1 MSSIIFGYTMS
12 LTTAATP
19 STGFLVAYD
28 SDGILKQKDSAGVIT
43 PIGGGTGSVFT
54 GTGSLAQVLA
64 VGNDSETYSILMGTA
79 TSILVGN
86 SGTIDMASA
95 STIYMGTSSSILSNN
110 GLSALY
116 FDYNS
121 LTSSVYLTTG
131 YNYLSLTNATMS
143 LVNSLGNTIDITNG
157 SNYVKLSTD
166 VDIFSN
172 SEIRLRIFNTSDEI
186 LLKSNIG
193 TSVTSTN
200 TSSNAVFIG
209 SQNSSFDSNVI
220 NSVII
225 GGVGQSAIANNSVYI
240 PDTYIQDTKKLRGS
254 LGDASLSFTDTNNLI
269 LENSNSLIAI
279 ITSSSSTTLTTNGLI
294 VTDTLTSFT
303 SPAVDAS
310 PVLISTKNSFVDIGV
325 HNAVILGGEN
335 LIASLTNSVVLGE
348 YVNINNKYTLPNVD
362 GASGSY
368 MVTDG
373 FGNLNWTSS
382 PAEYQNLEDVLTLG
396 NWTGYNSIEM
406 GTGSSLYSVRG
417 GGQINLDYAPDT
429 VVISTDNGNLN
440 KAYIQLDDEDIILV
454 SNLSLNIGV
463 GSASISVSNGEGLQY
478 AFDYSSTFVT
488 YSLVD
493 KNYVDLGTASIWST
507 INSINNDFVSEVV
520 AGDGLSGGGTSGTV
534 TLDLNVGNGL
544 ELVSDT
550 LYLGGTLSQNTLING
565 NNFDFKVEG
574 ANQISLTAS
583 NSTEYDYV
591 FLGNGTTL
599 GTTDGLNFSQLN
611 SSIINISLLY
621 QDSTGNNSAFE
632 ANANGSFMYINNGL
646 SQSDIQIYNSNQTIG
661 LGDGSSNNT
670 MIIEDEFSSKGLV
683 YYDDYSANFTTYSLV
698 TKGYVDSQV
707 GTSTSKYATI
717 VSFTASVTQTITHS
731 LGTDYII
738 VQTYNSSGQM
748 VIGDVG
754 IVDGNSVDIRFSET
768 LSNIKIVII
777 G

>member
-1 MSSIIFGYTMS
+1 MSSLIFGYTMS

-28 SDGILKQKDSAGVIT
+28 DDGILKQKDSAGVIT
-43 PIGGGTGSVFT
+43 PIGGTGSGSSG
-54 GTGSLAQVLA
+54 GTQSLAQVLS
-64 VGNDSETYSILMGTA
+64 VSNDSETYSILMGTA

-209 SQNSSFDSNVI
+209 SQNSSFNSNVI

-269 LENSNSLIAI
+269 LENSNSLIAL

-373 FGNLNWTSS
+373 LGNLNWTSS

-534 TLDLNVGNGL
+534 TLDVNVGNGL
-544 ELVSDT
+544 QIISDQI
-550 LYLGGTLSQNTLING
+550 YLGGTLSQNTLING

-599 GTTDGLNFSQLN
+599 GTTDGFNFSQLN
-611 SSIINISLLY
+611 SSITNISLFY
-621 QDSTGNNSAFE
+621 QDSTGNNSVFE
-632 ANANGSFMYINNGL
+632 ANTNGSFMYINNGL
-646 SQSDIQIYNSNQTIG
+646 SQSIIQIYKSNQTIG

-707 GTSTSKYATI
+707 GTSTSKYAT
-717 VSFTASVTQTITHS
+717 VASFTASVSQTITHS
-731 LGTDYII
+731 LGTDEVI
-738 VQTYNSSGQM
+738 VQTYDSSGFM
-748 VIGDVG
+748 IIGDVS
-754 IVDGNSVDIRFSET
+754 ISDSNSVAVRFT
-768 LSNIKIVII
+768 QNLSNIKIVII

>member
-1 MSSIIFGYTMS
+1 M
-12 LTTAATP
+12 
-19 STGFLVAYD
+19 
-28 SDGILKQKDSAGVIT
+28 
-43 PIGGGTGSVFT
+43 
-54 GTGSLAQVLA
+54 
-64 VGNDSETYSILMGTA
+64 
-79 TSILVGN
+79 
-86 SGTIDMASA
+86 
-95 STIYMGTSSSILSNN
+95 
-110 GLSALY
+110 
-116 FDYNS
+116 
-121 LTSSVYLTTG
+121 
-131 YNYLSLTNATMS
+131 
-143 LVNSLGNTIDITNG
+143 
-157 SNYVKLSTD
+157 
-166 VDIFSN
+166 
-172 SEIRLRIFNTSDEI
+172 
-186 LLKSNIG
+186 
-193 TSVTSTN
+193 
-200 TSSNAVFIG
+200 
-209 SQNSSFDSNVI
+209 
-220 NSVII
+220 
-225 GGVGQSAIANNSVYI
+225 
-240 PDTYIQDTKKLRGS
+240 
-254 LGDASLSFTDTNNLI
+254 
-269 LENSNSLIAI
+269 
-279 ITSSSSTTLTTNGLI
+279 
-294 VTDTLTSFT
+294 
-303 SPAVDAS
+303 
-310 PVLISTKNSFVDIGV
+310 
-325 HNAVILGGEN
+325 
-335 LIASLTNSVVLGE
+335 TNSVVLGE

-621 QDSTGNNSAFE
+621 QNSTGNNSSFE
-632 ANANGSFMYINNGL
+632 ANPNGSFMYINNGL
-646 SQSDIQIYNSNQTIG
+646 SQSVIQIYNSNQTIG

>member
-28 SDGILKQKDSAGVIT
+28 DDGILKQKDSAGVIT
-43 PIGGGTGSVFT
+43 PIGGTGSGSSGVT
-54 GTGSLAQVLA
+54 QSLAQVLS
-64 VGNDSETYSILMGTA
+64 VSNDSETYSILMGTA

-209 SQNSSFDSNVI
+209 SQNSGFNSNVI

-225 GGVGQSAIANNSVYI
+225 GGIGQSAIANNSVYI

-269 LENSNSLIAI
+269 LENSNSLIAL

-373 FGNLNWTSS
+373 LGNLNWTSS

-396 NWTGYNSIEM
+396 NWTGNNSIEM

-534 TLDLNVGNGL
+534 TLDVNVGNGL
-544 ELVSDT
+544 QIISDQI
-550 LYLGGTLSQNTLING
+550 YLGGTLSQNTLING

-599 GTTDGLNFSQLN
+599 GTTDGFNFSQLN
-611 SSIINISLLY
+611 SSITNISLFY
-621 QDSTGNNSAFE
+621 QDSTGNNSVFE
-632 ANANGSFMYINNGL
+632 ANTNGSFMYINNGL
-646 SQSDIQIYNSNQTIG
+646 SQSIIQIYKSNQTIG

-707 GTSTSKYATI
+707 GTSTSKYAT
-717 VSFTASVTQTITHS
+717 VASFTASVSQTITHS
-731 LGTDYII
+731 LGTDEVI
-738 VQTYNSSGQM
+738 VQTYDSSGFM
-748 VIGDVG
+748 IIGDVS
-754 IVDGNSVDIRFSET
+754 ISDSNSVAVRFT
-768 LSNIKIVII
+768 QNLSNIKIVII

>member
-28 SDGILKQKDSAGVIT
+28 DDGILKQKDSAGVIT
-43 PIGGGTGSVFT
+43 PIGGTGSGSSG
-54 GTGSLAQVLA
+54 GTQSLAQVLS
-64 VGNDSETYSILMGTA
+64 VSNDSETYSILMGTA

-209 SQNSSFDSNVI
+209 SQNSGFNSNVI

-225 GGVGQSAIANNSVYI
+225 GGIGQSAIANNSVYI

-269 LENSNSLIAI
+269 LENSNSLIAL

-373 FGNLNWTSS
+373 LGNLNWTSS

-534 TLDLNVGNGL
+534 TLDVNVGNGL
-544 ELVSDT
+544 QIISDQI
-550 LYLGGTLSQNTLING
+550 YLGGTLSQNTLING

-591 FLGNGTTL
+591 FLGSGTTL
-599 GTTDGLNFSQLN
+599 GTTDGFNFSQLN
-611 SSIINISLLY
+611 SSITNISLFY
-621 QDSTGNNSAFE
+621 QDSTGNNSVFE
-632 ANANGSFMYINNGL
+632 ANTNGSFMYINNGL
-646 SQSDIQIYNSNQTIG
+646 SQSIIQIYKSNQTIG

-707 GTSTSKYATI
+707 GTSTSKYAT
-717 VSFTASVTQTITHS
+717 VASFTASVSQTITHS
-731 LGTDYII
+731 LGTDEVI
-738 VQTYNSSGQM
+738 VQTYDSSGFM
-748 VIGDVG
+748 IIGDVS
-754 IVDGNSVDIRFSET
+754 ISDSNSVAVRFT
-768 LSNIKIVII
+768 QNLSNIKIVII

>member
-507 INSINNDFVSEVV
+507 INSINNDYVTEVV
-520 AGDGLSGGGTSGTV
+520 ATNGLTGGGTSGTV
-534 TLDLNVGNGL
+534 TVL
-544 ELVSDT
+544 
-550 LYLGGTLSQNTLING
+550 LGGTLSQTTTIDTSTYDFTINSSSSEIELNRFSTTYPGVTNTFKLEDKYVIAKSESLGYYSKIELSNEDNG
-565 NNFDFKVEG
+565 QSTIDLRVDLG
-574 ANQISLTAS
+574 TYS
-583 NSTEYDYV
+583 NVSRVFNDYV
-591 FLGNGTTL
+591 YQAVGSK
-599 GTTDGLNFSQLN
+599 DGSGSA
-611 SSIINISLLY
+611 SSIFLHNL
-621 QDSTGNNSAFE
+621 Q
-632 ANANGSFMYINNGL
+632 
-646 SQSDIQIYNSNQTIG
+646 QTIG
-661 LGDGSSNNT
+661 DGSINNYL
-670 MIIEDEFSSKGLV
+670 IITDELSSKGIV
-683 YYDDYSANFTTYSLV
+683 YADDYSSNFTTYSLV
-698 TKGYVDSQV
+698 TKGYVDTQV

-738 VQTYNSSGQM
+738 VQTYNSSGVM

>member
-507 INSINNDFVSEVV
+507 INSINNDYVTEVV
-520 AGDGLSGGGTSGTV
+520 ATNGLTGGGTSGTV
-534 TLDLNVGNGL
+534 TVL
-544 ELVSDT
+544 
-550 LYLGGTLSQNTLING
+550 LGGTLSQTTTIDTSTYDFTINSSSSEIELNRVSTTYPGVTNTFKLEDKYVIAKSESLGYYSKIELSNEDNG
-565 NNFDFKVEG
+565 QSTIDLRVDLG
-574 ANQISLTAS
+574 TYS
-583 NSTEYDYV
+583 NVSRVFNDYV
-591 FLGNGTTL
+591 YQAVGSK
-599 GTTDGLNFSQLN
+599 DGSGSA
-611 SSIINISLLY
+611 SSIFLHNL
-621 QDSTGNNSAFE
+621 Q
-632 ANANGSFMYINNGL
+632 
-646 SQSDIQIYNSNQTIG
+646 QTIG
-661 LGDGSSNNT
+661 DGSINNYL
-670 MIIEDEFSSKGLV
+670 IITDELSSKGIV
-683 YYDDYSANFTTYSLV
+683 YADDYSSNFTTYSLV
-698 TKGYVDSQV
+698 TKGYVDTQV

-738 VQTYNSSGQM
+738 VQTYNSSGVM

>member
-28 SDGILKQKDSAGVIT
+28 DDGILKQKDSAGVIT
-43 PIGGGTGSVFT
+43 PIGGTGSGSSG
-54 GTGSLAQVLA
+54 GTQSLAQVLS
-64 VGNDSETYSILMGTA
+64 VSNDSETYSILMGTA

-209 SQNSSFDSNVI
+209 SQNSGFNSNVI

-225 GGVGQSAIANNSVYI
+225 GGIGQSAIANNSVYI

-269 LENSNSLIAI
+269 LENSNSLIAL

-373 FGNLNWTSS
+373 LGNLNWTSS

-488 YSLVD
+488 YSIVD

-534 TLDLNVGNGL
+534 TLDVNVGNGL
-544 ELVSDT
+544 QIISDQI
-550 LYLGGTLSQNTLING
+550 YLGGTLSQNTLING

-599 GTTDGLNFSQLN
+599 GTTDGFNFSQLN
-611 SSIINISLLY
+611 SSITNISLFY
-621 QDSTGNNSAFE
+621 QDSTGNNSVFE
-632 ANANGSFMYINNGL
+632 ANTNGSFMYINNGL
-646 SQSDIQIYNSNQTIG
+646 SQSIIQIYKSNQTIG

-707 GTSTSKYATI
+707 GTSTSKYAT
-717 VSFTASVTQTITHS
+717 VASFTASVSQTITHS
-731 LGTDYII
+731 LGTDEVI
-738 VQTYNSSGQM
+738 VQTYDSSGFM
-748 VIGDVG
+748 IIGDVS
-754 IVDGNSVDIRFSET
+754 ISDSNSVAVRFT
-768 LSNIKIVII
+768 QNLSNIKIVII

>member
-28 SDGILKQKDSAGVIT
+28 DDGILKQKDSAGVIT
-43 PIGGGTGSVFT
+43 PIGGTGSGSSGVT
-54 GTGSLAQVLA
+54 QSLAQVLS
-64 VGNDSETYSILMGTA
+64 VSNDSETYSILMGTA

-209 SQNSSFDSNVI
+209 SQNSGFNSNVI

-225 GGVGQSAIANNSVYI
+225 GGIGQSAIANNSVYI

-269 LENSNSLIAI
+269 LENSNSLIAL

-373 FGNLNWTSS
+373 LGNLNWTSS

-396 NWTGYNSIEM
+396 NWTGNNSIEM

-534 TLDLNVGNGL
+534 TLDVNVGNGL
-544 ELVSDT
+544 QIISDQI
-550 LYLGGTLSQNTLING
+550 YLGGTLSQNTLINC

-599 GTTDGLNFSQLN
+599 GTTDGFNFSQLN
-611 SSIINISLLY
+611 SSITNISLFY
-621 QDSTGNNSAFE
+621 QDSTGNNSVFE
-632 ANANGSFMYINNGL
+632 ANTNGSFMYINNGL
-646 SQSDIQIYNSNQTIG
+646 SQSIIQIYKSNQTIG

-707 GTSTSKYATI
+707 GTSTSKYAT
-717 VSFTASVTQTITHS
+717 VASFTASVSQTITHS
-731 LGTDYII
+731 LGTDEVI
-738 VQTYNSSGQM
+738 VQTYDSSGFM
-748 VIGDVG
+748 IIGDVS
-754 IVDGNSVDIRFSET
+754 ISDSNSVAVRFT
-768 LSNIKIVII
+768 QNLSNIKIVII

>member
-28 SDGILKQKDSAGVIT
+28 DDGILKQKDSAGVIT
-43 PIGGGTGSVFT
+43 PIGGTGSGSSG
-54 GTGSLAQVLA
+54 GTQSLAQVLS
-64 VGNDSETYSILMGTA
+64 VSNDSETYSILMGTA

-110 GLSALY
+110 GLAALY

-121 LTSSVYLTTG
+121 LTSSVYLTSG

-209 SQNSSFDSNVI
+209 SQNSSFNSNVI

-269 LENSNSLIAI
+269 LENSNSLIAL

-373 FGNLNWTSS
+373 LGNLNWTSS

-520 AGDGLSGGGTSGTV
+520 ATNGLTGGGTSGTV
-534 TLDLNVGNGL
+534 TVL
-544 ELVSDT
+544 
-550 LYLGGTLSQNTLING
+550 LGGTLSQTTTIDTSTYDFTINSSSSEIELNRVSTTYPGVTNTFKLEDKYVIARSKSAGYSSQIEMSNEDNG
-565 NNFDFKVEG
+565 QLFIDLKV
-574 ANQISLTAS
+574 N
-583 NSTEYDYV
+583 
-591 FLGNGTTL
+591 L
-599 GTTDGLNFSQLN
+599 GTYSNVSRVFNNYVYQAVESTDGSGSV
-611 SSIINISLLY
+611 SSIFLHNL
-621 QDSTGNNSAFE
+621 Q
-632 ANANGSFMYINNGL
+632 
-646 SQSDIQIYNSNQTIG
+646 QTIG
-661 LGDGSSNNT
+661 DGSTNNYL
-670 MIIEDEFSSKGLV
+670 IITDDLSSKGFV
-683 YYDDYSANFTTYSLV
+683 YADDYSSNFTTYSLV

-707 GTSTSKYATI
+707 GTSTSKYAT
-717 VSFTASVTQTITHS
+717 VASFTASVSQTITHS
-731 LGTDYII
+731 LGTDEVI
-738 VQTYNSSGQM
+738 VQTYDSSGFM
-748 VIGDVG
+748 IIGDVS
-754 IVDGNSVDIRFSET
+754 ISDSNSVAVRFT
-768 LSNIKIVII
+768 QNLSNIKIVII

>member
-621 QDSTGNNSAFE
+621 QNSTGNNSSFE
-632 ANANGSFMYINNGL
+632 ANPNGSFMYINNGL
-646 SQSDIQIYNSNQTIG
+646 SQSVIQIYNSNQTIG

>member
-1 MSSIIFGYTMS
+1 M
-12 LTTAATP
+12 
-19 STGFLVAYD
+19 
-28 SDGILKQKDSAGVIT
+28 
-43 PIGGGTGSVFT
+43 
-54 GTGSLAQVLA
+54 
-64 VGNDSETYSILMGTA
+64 
-79 TSILVGN
+79 
-86 SGTIDMASA
+86 
-95 STIYMGTSSSILSNN
+95 
-110 GLSALY
+110 
-116 FDYNS
+116 
-121 LTSSVYLTTG
+121 
-131 YNYLSLTNATMS
+131 
-143 LVNSLGNTIDITNG
+143 
-157 SNYVKLSTD
+157 
-166 VDIFSN
+166 
-172 SEIRLRIFNTSDEI
+172 
-186 LLKSNIG
+186 
-193 TSVTSTN
+193 
-200 TSSNAVFIG
+200 
-209 SQNSSFDSNVI
+209 
-220 NSVII
+220 
-225 GGVGQSAIANNSVYI
+225 
-240 PDTYIQDTKKLRGS
+240 
-254 LGDASLSFTDTNNLI
+254 
-269 LENSNSLIAI
+269 
-279 ITSSSSTTLTTNGLI
+279 
-294 VTDTLTSFT
+294 
-303 SPAVDAS
+303 
-310 PVLISTKNSFVDIGV
+310 
-325 HNAVILGGEN
+325 
-335 LIASLTNSVVLGE
+335 
-348 YVNINNKYTLPNVD
+348 
-362 GASGSY
+362 
-368 MVTDG
+368 
-373 FGNLNWTSS
+373 
-382 PAEYQNLEDVLTLG
+382 
-396 NWTGYNSIEM
+396 
-406 GTGSSLYSVRG
+406 
-417 GGQINLDYAPDT
+417 
-429 VVISTDNGNLN
+429 
-440 KAYIQLDDEDIILV
+440 
-454 SNLSLNIGV
+454 NIGV

-621 QDSTGNNSAFE
+621 QNSTGNNSSFE
-632 ANANGSFMYINNGL
+632 ANPNGSFMYINNGL

-738 VQTYNSSGQM
+738 VQTYNSSGVM

>member
-28 SDGILKQKDSAGVIT
+28 DDGILKQKDSAGVIT
-43 PIGGGTGSVFT
+43 PIGGTGSGSSG
-54 GTGSLAQVLA
+54 GTQSLAQVLS
-64 VGNDSETYSILMGTA
+64 VSNDSETYSILMGTA

-209 SQNSSFDSNVI
+209 SQNSGFNSNVI

-225 GGVGQSAIANNSVYI
+225 GGIGQSAIANNSVYI

-269 LENSNSLIAI
+269 LENSNSLIAL

-373 FGNLNWTSS
+373 LGNLNWTSS

-396 NWTGYNSIEM
+396 NWTGNNSIEM

-534 TLDLNVGNGL
+534 TLDVNVGNGL
-544 ELVSDT
+544 QIISDQI
-550 LYLGGTLSQNTLING
+550 YLGGTLSQNTLING

-591 FLGNGTTL
+591 FLGSGTTL
-599 GTTDGLNFSQLN
+599 GTTDGFNFSQLN
-611 SSIINISLLY
+611 SSITNISLFY
-621 QDSTGNNSAFE
+621 QDSTGNNSVFE
-632 ANANGSFMYINNGL
+632 ANTNGSFMYINNGL
-646 SQSDIQIYNSNQTIG
+646 SQSIIQIYKSNQTIG

-707 GTSTSKYATI
+707 GTSTSKYAT
-717 VSFTASVTQTITHS
+717 VASFTASVSQTITHS
-731 LGTDYII
+731 LGTDEVI
-738 VQTYNSSGQM
+738 VQTYDSSGFM
-748 VIGDVG
+748 IIGDVS
-754 IVDGNSVDIRFSET
+754 ISDSNSVAVRFT
-768 LSNIKIVII
+768 QNLSNIKIVII

>member
-28 SDGILKQKDSAGVIT
+28 DDGILKQKDSAGVIT
-43 PIGGGTGSVFT
+43 PIGGTGSGSSG
-54 GTGSLAQVLA
+54 GTQSLAQVLS
-64 VGNDSETYSILMGTA
+64 VSNDSETYSILMGTA

-209 SQNSSFDSNVI
+209 SQNSGFNSNVI

-225 GGVGQSAIANNSVYI
+225 GGIGQSAIANNSVYI

-269 LENSNSLIAI
+269 LENSNSLIAL

-373 FGNLNWTSS
+373 LGNLNWTSS

-396 NWTGYNSIEM
+396 NWTGNNSIEM

-534 TLDLNVGNGL
+534 TLDVNVGNGL
-544 ELVSDT
+544 QIISDQI
-550 LYLGGTLSQNTLING
+550 YLGGTLSQNTLING

-591 FLGNGTTL
+591 FLGSGTTL
-599 GTTDGLNFSQLN
+599 GTTDGFNFSQLN
-611 SSIINISLLY
+611 SSITNISLFY
-621 QDSTGNNSAFE
+621 QDSTGNNSVFE
-632 ANANGSFMYINNGL
+632 ANTNGSCMYINNGL
-646 SQSDIQIYNSNQTIG
+646 SQSIIQIYKSNQTIG

-707 GTSTSKYATI
+707 GTSTSKYAT
-717 VSFTASVTQTITHS
+717 VASFTASVSQTITHS
-731 LGTDYII
+731 LGTDEVI
-738 VQTYNSSGQM
+738 VQTYDSSGFM
-748 VIGDVG
+748 IIGDVS
-754 IVDGNSVDIRFSET
+754 ISDSNSVAVRFT
-768 LSNIKIVII
+768 QNLSNIKIVII

>member
-54 GTGSLAQVLA
+54 GTGSLAQGLA
-64 VGNDSETYSILMGTA
+64 VGNDSETYSILMGTD